1 MTEPPAE
8 VWTNA
13 CIATMDG
20 SEPFGL
26 ITDGAVALG
35 KDGIQWVGKRSEL
48 PSPYD
53 RRPEKDL
60 QGKLV
65 TPGLID
71 CHTHLVHGGNR
82 AREFEMRLTGA
93 SYAQIAKE
101 GGGIMATVRAT
112 RAETVESLFRS
123 ALPRLDAL
131 IDEGVTTVEIKSGY
145 GMDFETE
152 TTMLRAARALGS
164 LRQISVLTSFLGAH
178 AVPGDFRNDPDRYID
193 EVCLPA
199 LDRAHAD
206 GLVDAVDG
214 FCETIAFTP
223 DQIRRVFE
231 RARQHGLPVK
241 LHADQLSDLGGA
253 KLAAGFG
260 ALSADHL
267 EYTNEAG
274 VRAMAESG
282 TVATLL
288 PGAYY
293 TLRETRMPPV
303 DVFRNHG
310 VPIAIATDANPGSS
324 PITSL
329 LTIMNMACTLFR
341 LTPEEALLGVTRN
354 AALALGLHDRGIVRE
369 GFRADLA
376 VWDVDHPREL
386 PSRIG
391 PNPLVERIC
400 SGGT

>member
-1 MTEPPAE
+1 MTESISE
-8 VWTNA
+8 VWTNT

-26 ITDGAVALG
+26 IAGGAIALRNE
-35 KDGIQWVGKRSEL
+35 KILWVGKHSEL
-48 PSPYD
+48 PPPFD
-53 RRPEKDL
+53 RWPEKDL
-60 QGKLV
+60 QGRLL

-82 AREFEMRLTGA
+82 AREFEMRLTGS
-93 SYAQIAKE
+93 SYAQIARE

-112 RAETVESLFRS
+112 RAESVENLFKS

-131 IDEGVTTVEIKSGY
+131 IAEGVTTVEIKSGY
-145 GMDFETE
+145 GLDFETE

-164 LRQISVLTSFLGAH
+164 LRPISVLTSFLGAH
-178 AVPGDFRNDPDRYID
+178 AVPEDYRRDPDRYID

-199 LDRAHAD
+199 LDSANAN

-223 DQIRRVFE
+223 DQIKRVLA

-253 KLAAGFG
+253 ELAAGFG

-274 VRAMAESG
+274 VCAMAESG

-293 TLRETRMPPV
+293 MLRETRMPPV
-303 DVFRNHG
+303 DLFRSHG
-310 VPIAIATDANPGSS
+310 VPIAVATDSNPGSS

-329 LTIMNMACTLFR
+329 LTVMNMACTLFR
-341 LTPEEALLGVTRN
+341 LTPEEALAGVTRN
-354 AALALGLHDRGIVRE
+354 AALALGLHDRGIIRE
-369 GFRADLA
+369 GCRADLA

-386 PSRIG
+386 SSRIG
-391 PNPLVERIC
+391 PNPLIKRTF
-400 SGGT
+400 SGDT

>member
-1 MTEPPAE
+1 MTESPAE

-20 SEPFGL
+20 PEPFGL
-26 ITDGAVALG
+26 MTDGAVALG
-35 KDGIQWVGKRSEL
+35 NDRIQWVGKRSEL
-48 PSPYD
+48 PPPYD
-53 RRPEKDL
+53 RWPDKDL
-60 QGKLV
+60 HGKLV

-82 AREFEMRLTGA
+82 AREFEMRLTGS
-93 SYAQIAKE
+93 SYAQIARE

-131 IDEGVTTVEIKSGY
+131 MAEGVTTVEIKSGY

-152 TTMLRAARALGS
+152 STMLRAARALGS
-164 LRQISVLTSFLGAH
+164 LRQVSVLTSFLGAH
-178 AVPGDFRNDPDRYID
+178 AVPEDFRHDPDRYID

-199 LDRAHAD
+199 LDRANAD

-223 DQIRRVFE
+223 DQIKRVFE

-253 KLAAGFG
+253 KLAAEFG

-274 VRAMAESG
+274 VHAMAESG

-303 DVFRNHG
+303 DFFRDHG
-310 VPIAIATDANPGSS
+310 VPIAVATDANPGSS

-341 LTPEEALLGVTRN
+341 LTPEEAFLGVTRN
-354 AALALGLHDRGIVRE
+354 AARALGLHDRGIVRK
-369 GFRADLA
+369 GCRADLA
-376 VWDVDHPREL
+376 IWDVEHPREI

>member
-1 MTEPPAE
+1 MTESISE

-26 ITDGAVALG
+26 IADGAIALG
-35 KDGIQWVGKRSEL
+35 NDKIQWVGKHSEL
-48 PSPYD
+48 PPRFD
-53 RRPEKDL
+53 RWPKKDL
-60 QGKLV
+60 QGRLL

-82 AREFEMRLTGA
+82 AREFEMRLTG
-93 SYAQIAKE
+93 STYAEIARE
-101 GGGIMATVRAT
+101 GGGIMSTVRAT
-112 RAETVESLFRS
+112 REESVESLFRS

-131 IDEGVTTVEIKSGY
+131 IAEGVTTVEIKSGY
-145 GMDFETE
+145 GLDFETE

-164 LRQISVLTSFLGAH
+164 LRPISVLTSFLGAH
-178 AVPGDFRNDPDRYID
+178 AVPEDYRHDPDHYID
-193 EVCLPA
+193 EICLPT
-199 LDRAHAD
+199 LDNAHED
-206 GLVDAVDG
+206 GLIDAVDG

-223 DQIRRVFE
+223 AQIKRVLAW
-231 RARQHGLPVK
+231 ARQRDLPVK

-253 KLAAGFG
+253 ELAAGFG

-267 EYTNEAG
+267 EYTNESG
-274 VRAMAESG
+274 VRAMAASG

-293 TLRETRMPPV
+293 MLRETRMPPV
-303 DVFRNHG
+303 DVFRSHG
-310 VPIAIATDANPGSS
+310 VPIAVATDANPGSS

-329 LTIMNMACTLFR
+329 LTVMNMACTLFR
-341 LTPEEALLGVTRN
+341 LTPEEAFVGVTRN
-354 AALALGLHDRGIVRE
+354 AALALGLHDRGIIRE
-369 GFRADLA
+369 GYRADLA

-391 PNPLVERIC
+391 PNPLVERNF
-400 SGGT
+400 SGAT

>member
-1 MTEPPAE
+1 MTESISE
-8 VWTNA
+8 VWTNT

-26 ITDGAVALG
+26 ITGGAVALRNG
-35 KDGIQWVGKRSEL
+35 KIQWVGKRSEL
-48 PSPYD
+48 PHAFS
-53 RRPEKDL
+53 RWPEKDL
-60 QGKLV
+60 HGRLL

-82 AREFEMRLTGA
+82 AREFELRLMGS
-93 SYAQIAKE
+93 SYAQIARE

-131 IDEGVTTVEIKSGY
+131 IAEGVTTVEIKSGY
-145 GMDFETE
+145 GLDFETE

-164 LRQISVLTSFLGAH
+164 LRPVSVLTSFLGAH
-178 AVPGDFRNDPDRYID
+178 AVPEDYRHDPDRYID
-193 EVCLPA
+193 EICLPT
-199 LDRAHAD
+199 LDDAHED
-206 GLVDAVDG
+206 GLIDAVDG

-223 DQIRRVFE
+223 AQIKRVLA
-231 RARQHGLPVK
+231 RARQRDLPVK

-253 KLAAGFG
+253 ELAAGFG

-267 EYTNEAG
+267 EYTNESG

-293 TLRETRMPPV
+293 MLRETRMPPV
-303 DVFRNHG
+303 DMFRSHG
-310 VPIAIATDANPGSS
+310 VPIAVATDANPGSS

-329 LTIMNMACTLFR
+329 LTVMNMACTLFR
-341 LTPEEALLGVTRN
+341 LTPEEALVGVTRN
-354 AALALGLHDRGIVRE
+354 AALALGLHDRGIIKE
-369 GFRADLA
+369 GYRADLA

-391 PNPLVERIC
+391 PNPLVERVF
-400 SGGT
+400 GGDT